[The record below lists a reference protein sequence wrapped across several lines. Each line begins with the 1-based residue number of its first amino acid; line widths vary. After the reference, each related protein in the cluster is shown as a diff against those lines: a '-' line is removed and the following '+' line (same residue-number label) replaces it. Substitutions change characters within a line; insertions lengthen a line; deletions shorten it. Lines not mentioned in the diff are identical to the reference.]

1 MSIVSDMNPYS
12 QDLRD
17 RLIQALEAAEETQGE
32 IAESFSV
39 SLSFVEK
46 LWNRWRATGSSE
58 AKPHAGGPSR
68 CLSAHADFL
77 RREVDKQPDATLEE
91 LRERIRKAQG
101 PAVALSTICRELQ
114 RLNLPLKKS
123 APRLGA

>member
-1 MSIVSDMNPYS
+1 MTPYS

-32 IAESFSV
+32 SAESFSV

-46 LWNRWRATGSSE
+46 LWTRWRATGSSE

-68 CLSAHADFL
+68 GLSAHADFL

-91 LRERIRKAQG
+91 LRARVRKAQG
-101 PAVALSTICRELQ
+101 PAVALSTLCRELQ
-114 RLNLPLKKS
+114 RLNLP
-123 APRLGA
+123 